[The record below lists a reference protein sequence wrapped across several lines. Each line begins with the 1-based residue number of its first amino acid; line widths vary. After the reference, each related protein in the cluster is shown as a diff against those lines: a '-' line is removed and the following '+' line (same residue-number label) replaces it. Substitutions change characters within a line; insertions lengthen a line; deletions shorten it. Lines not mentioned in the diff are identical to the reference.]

1 MVRARSAALAPVAAL
16 LAVLLSALPPAHAA
30 AQSPGTTRAAQV
42 RELEAYIAKGMKDW
56 EIPGLSIAVVRNDTI
71 QYTRGFG
78 VRELGAAGAVD
89 DQTLFGIMSTTKA
102 ITALGLALLVDD
114 GKVKWDDPVTKWVPE
129 FQFPDVFVTREAT
142 VKDLLTHNLGLGNAD
157 LLWARLDLP
166 RAEIFRRVRFLTP
179 AYSLRGGF
187 TYQNVMYGLA
197 GEVIARASG
206 MSWSEFTQRRI
217 LTPLGMTRTYTSYA
231 AMRAAEARAAA
242 PNQSKPHYKVRD
254 TIRVIADDEVDEIPE
269 AGAIWSTAADMAK
282 WVRFMLDSGRVRGER
297 LVSDAQYR
305 EILKPQSFVDAGSFY
320 PTARI
325 TRPHWTTYG
334 LGWFQQ
340 DYRGRF
346 LAFHTGSLDGRTA
359 IVGIL
364 PDARTGVFIFGN
376 MDHAEFRHALML
388 KTLDIFAGTNG
399 QQVNDWSG
407 EFRSLYTA
415 LQAAGEGAQKAA
427 DAKRVTGT
435 RPTLA
440 LAQYAG
446 TYTHPA
452 WGDLVLTFAEGVLRM
467 RVGVG
472 PQNAGPLAHWHYDT
486 FRATLGDGRG
496 GPTQLTFAIDPEGK
510 VAKVSL
516 FGSDDYT
523 FTRTP

>member
-1 MVRARSAALAPVAAL
+1 MRLIFRLSAALACGLALAAL
-16 LAVLLSALPPAHAA
+16 TAPAV
-30 AQSPGTTRAAQV
+30 AQSTTRAAQF
-42 RELEAYIAKGMKDW
+42 RELDAYITKGMKDW
-56 EIPGLSIAVVRNDTI
+56 EIPGLSISVVHLDSVV
-71 QYTRGFG
+71 YSKGFG
-78 VRELGAAGAVD
+78 VRQLGAPGAVD

-102 ITALGLALLVDD
+102 ITALGMAMLVDD
-114 GKVKWDDPVTKWVPE
+114 GKLKWDDPVTKWVPE

-157 LLWARLDLP
+157 LLWSRLDLP

-206 MSWSEFTQRRI
+206 MSWSDFTQQRI
-217 LTPLGMTRTYTSYA
+217 LAPLGMSRTYTSYA
-231 AMRAAEARAAA
+231 AMRATGS
-242 PNQSKPHYKVRD
+242 PNQSLPHYKIRD
-254 TIRVIADDEVDEIPE
+254 TIRVIGDDEVDEIPE
-269 AGAIWSTAADMAK
+269 AGAIWSTASDMAK
-282 WVRFMLDSGRVRGER
+282 WTRFLLDSGRVKGER
-297 LVSDAQYR
+297 LVSEAQFR
-305 EILKPQSFVDAGSFY
+305 ELIKPQSFVDAASFY

-325 TRPHWTTYG
+325 TKPHWTTYA

-359 IVGIL
+359 IIGLL
-364 PDARTGVFIFGN
+364 PDSRTGVFIFGN

-388 KTLDIFAGTNG
+388 KSLDIFAGTNG
-399 QQVNDWSG
+399 QQANDWSG
-407 EFRSLYTA
+407 EFLSLYTA
-415 LQAAGEGAQKAA
+415 LRAAGEGQQKAA
-427 DAKRVTGT
+427 DAKRVMGT
-435 RPTLA
+435 RPTLP

-446 TYTHPA
+446 TYAHPA
-452 WGDLVLTFAEGVLRM
+452 WGDLVITLVGDALQM
-467 RVGVG
+467 RIGVG
-472 PQNAGPLAHWHYDT
+472 TQNAGSLAHWNYDT

-496 GPTQLTFAIDPEGK
+496 GPTQLTFVIDPAGK
-510 VAKVSL
+510 AARVSL

-523 FTRTP
+523 FTRR